1 MNLKQAAVGLA
12 GLIALSGCAVATNGV
27 PSAERTRV
35 VVFVDPAFGSQT
47 EAALSAV
54 DSWTQADPSLS
65 LDVQIGACASGPSVV
80 CIVSDPTE
88 PGAGANGG
96 NEVGV
101 TARAADGSA
110 VCRIFVNQFG
120 PAGAQAPQAFAWAV
134 AHELGH
140 AMGLVH
146 TGAGTL
152 MAPTFAEAATAPT
165 AADVAQLDFVVALK
179 K

>member
-1 MNLKQAAVGLA
+1 MGTAMAHLVDTDRVRLPVLSRRARDAVRGVVRGADPPPAERHVKNMNLKQAAVGLA

-110 VCRIFVNQFG
+110 VCRIFVNQF
-120 PAGAQAPQAFAWAV
+120 
-134 AHELGH
+134 
-140 AMGLVH
+140 
-146 TGAGTL
+146 
-152 MAPTFAEAATAPT
+152 
-165 AADVAQLDFVVALK
+165 
-179 K
+179 